1 MPKIRAKA
9 SKSTVICIFLYF
21 MNLAVALIF
30 DAVNIHS
37 IFTKT
42 SLDRIFLT

>member
-9 SKSTVICIFLYF
+9 EKSTVICIRLHLKS
-21 MNLAVALIF
+21 LAVALIF

-42 SLDRIFLT
+42 SPDRIFLT